1 MPDSIN
7 VALLGRNS
15 IVREGLRRI
24 LTEENFHV
32 TQSVDHLSHLRPV
45 QDENDQQLLIIVD
58 SGASDDEAEDICT
71 LHQNFPD
78 ARLVLLTDSFDFD
91 AMVRA
96 FRVGVHGYIVK
107 EISCAPLIGSLQLV
121 AMGEKV
127 MPSRLA
133 DALPAH
139 GTSFENGES
148 SKTLDGASLSER
160 EMEILRSLIMGCP
173 NKVISRRLTISEAT
187 VKVHV
192 KAILRK
198 LRVQNRTQ
206 AAIWAVNRGVEG
218 MSFDDRALPGKIEH
232 GIRPE
237 TMTTLVEAA

>member
-1 MPDSIN
+1 MPDTVK

-24 LTEENFHV
+24 LDDENFHV
-32 TQSVDHLSHLRPV
+32 IQSVEHPDSLLSIHADVP
-45 QDENDQQLLIIVD
+45 EPLLIVMD
-58 SGASDDEAEDICT
+58 GGADHDDLDNLRSLQRRFPEAR
-71 LHQNFPD
+71 F
-78 ARLVLLTDSFDFD
+78 VLLSDSFDFD

-96 FRVGVHGYIVK
+96 FRLGVHGYIVK
-107 EISCAPLIGSLQLV
+107 EISCKQLVGSLQLV

-139 GTSFENGES
+139 ATFFEAPETR
-148 SKTLDGASLSER
+148 KTLDSAALSDR
-160 EMEILRSLIMGCP
+160 ELEILRCLIMGCP
-173 NKVISRRLTISEAT
+173 NKVISRRLEISEAT

-206 AAIWAVNRGVEG
+206 AAIWGVNRGVEG
-218 MSFDDRALPGKIEH
+218 M
-232 GIRPE
+232 GIGD
-237 TMTTLVEAA
+237 VEQATPIPAIAAEAMIAAA

>member
-1 MPDSIN
+1 MPDTVN

-24 LTEENFHV
+24 LTEENFHIV
-32 TQSVDHLSHLRPV
+32 QSVDQPDSLDVSPA
-45 QDENDQQLLIIVD
+45 DAPPLLIVVD
-58 SGASDDEAEDICT
+58 SGADQDDLDNVR
-71 LHQNFPD
+71 LLQRRFPD
-78 ARLVLLTDSFDFD
+78 ARMVLLSDSFDFD

-96 FRVGVHGYIVK
+96 FRLGIHGYIVK
-107 EISCAPLIGSLQLV
+107 EISCRQLVGSLQLV

-127 MPSRLA
+127 MPSKLA

-139 GTSFENGES
+139 ATFFEAPDTR
-148 SKTLDGASLSER
+148 KTLDSAALSDR
-160 EMEILRSLIMGCP
+160 ELEILRCLIMGCP
-173 NKVISRRLTISEAT
+173 NKVISRRLEISEAT

-218 MSFDDRALPGKIEH
+218 YGYGEAEPVPGM
-232 GIRPE
+232 RSAP
-237 TMTTLVEAA
+237 LVAAA

>member
-1 MPDSIN
+1 MPDTVN

-32 TQSVDHLSHLRPV
+32 VQSVDQADNLDGARIDEPPPV
-45 QDENDQQLLIIVD
+45 LIVVD
-58 SGASDDEAEDICT
+58 SGADQDDLDNVRM
-71 LHQNFPD
+71 LQRRFPE
-78 ARLVLLTDSFDFD
+78 ARLVLLSDSFDFD

-96 FRVGVHGYIVK
+96 FRIGIHGYIVK
-107 EISCAPLIGSLQLV
+107 EISCKQLVGSLQLV

-127 MPSRLA
+127 MPSKLA

-139 GTSFENGES
+139 ATFFEAPDTR
-148 SKTLDGASLSER
+148 KTLDGAALSDR
-160 EMEILRSLIMGCP
+160 ELEILRCLIMGCP
-173 NKVISRRLTISEAT
+173 NKIISRRLEISEAT

-206 AAIWAVNRGVEG
+206 AAIWGVNRGVEG
-218 MSFDDRALPGKIEH
+218 FAYDAP
-232 GIRPE
+232 
-237 TMTTLVEAA
+237 AAAAAAQPAMIAA

>member
-1 MPDSIN
+1 MPDTVN

-24 LTEENFHV
+24 LDDENFHV
-32 TQSVDHLSHLRPV
+32 IQSVDQPDSLRSIHTDDP
-45 QDENDQQLLIIVD
+45 EPLLIVLD
-58 SGASDDEAEDICT
+58 SGADQDELDSVRS
-71 LHQNFPD
+71 LQRRFPD
-78 ARLVLLTDSFDFD
+78 ARLVLLSDSFDFD

-96 FRVGVHGYIVK
+96 FRLGIHGYIVK
-107 EISCAPLIGSLQLV
+107 EISCKQLVGSLQLV

-139 GTSFENGES
+139 ATFFEAPETR
-148 SKTLDGASLSER
+148 KTLDSAALSDR
-160 EMEILRSLIMGCP
+160 ELEILRCLIMGCP
-173 NKVISRRLTISEAT
+173 NKVISRRLEISEAT

-206 AAIWAVNRGVEG
+206 AAIWGVNRGVEG
-218 MSFDDRALPGKIEH
+218 FGFGDAEPSMPIPS
-232 GIRPE
+232 
-237 TMTTLVEAA
+237 VAAAAMVPAA